1 MLTMPA
7 VVNPDDCIGCGVC
20 VDACP
25 QEAISMNDVAKV
37 NPDECIDCE
46 ACVSECP
53 NDAISMK

>member
-1 MLTMPA
+1 MPA